1 MYNDD
6 QCAQCGGIRVAKS
19 TLCADCLVALCHREE
34 ERRLCRDRRII
45 WLEKRVKTLERQLA
59 EALKYGFKRNQ
70 ENVLLQ
76 QHLLAQL
83 QSIEKERGDDKD
95 GLDEDK

>member
-1 MYNDD
+1 
-6 QCAQCGGIRVAKS
+6 
-19 TLCADCLVALCHREE
+19 
-34 ERRLCRDRRII
+34 
-45 WLEKRVKTLERQLA
+45 LEKRVKTLERQLA